1 MISCQT
7 YRASLSAGT
16 QDAALLEHMR
26 RCDACLDFSVEVD
39 PDNFFR
45 AIGGGDLVPPGGVDA
60 FVGDVMREVQLRG
73 KETSMAAHRT
83 LSWRQ
88 RLAIAATLAIGVTGA
103 TVVWQQRESAPHPA
117 LRATL
122 SPQAGRGAVSRAV
135 PAKIL
140 ATKPIVDSYS
150 RNATIVEVPNN
161 GNVNVVMIFDD
172 KLPADL

>member
-45 AIGGGDLVPPGGVDA
+45 AIGGHDLVPPGGVDA
-60 FVGDVMREVQLRG
+60 FVGDVMREVQIRG
-73 KETSMAAHRT
+73 KETSMASRHPLT
-83 LSWRQ
+83 WRQ
-88 RLAIAATLAIGVTGA
+88 RLAIAATLAAGITGTTLVYQHEHTAPAA
-103 TVVWQQRESAPHPA
+103 TARPA
-117 LRATL
+117 A
-122 SPQAGRGAVSRAV
+122 AVA

-140 ATKPIVDSYS
+140 ATKPVVESYS

-161 GNVNVVMIFDD
+161 GKVNVVMIFDE

>member
-16 QDAALLEHMR
+16 QDAALLEHLR
-26 RCDACLDFSVEVD
+26 TCDACLDFSVAVD

-45 AIGGGDLVPPGGVDA
+45 SIGGSDMVPPGGVDA
-60 FVGDVMREVQLRG
+60 FVGDVMRQVQIRG
-73 KETSMAAHRT
+73 KETSIAAQQT

-88 RLAIAATLAIGVTGA
+88 RLAIAATVAAGMTGA
-103 TVVWQQRESAPHPA
+103 TMVWQHERQS
-117 LRATL
+117 
-122 SPQAGRGAVSRAV
+122 AV
-135 PAKIL
+135 PVVPAAHRIVAAPAQAKIL

-150 RNATIVEVPNN
+150 RNATIVEVPAE
-161 GNVNVVMIFDD
+161 GNVNVVMIFDE

>member
-45 AIGGGDLVPPGGVDA
+45 AIGGHDLVPPGGVDA
-60 FVGDVMREVQLRG
+60 FVGDVMREVQIRG
-73 KETSMAAHRT
+73 KETSMASRHPLT
-83 LSWRQ
+83 WRQ
-88 RLAIAATLAIGVTGA
+88 RLAIAATLAAGITGTTLVYQHEHTAPVA
-103 TVVWQQRESAPHPA
+103 TARPVAA
-117 LRATL
+117 AT
-122 SPQAGRGAVSRAV
+122 

-140 ATKPIVDSYS
+140 ATKPVVESYS

-161 GNVNVVMIFDD
+161 GKVNVVMIFDE

>member
-26 RCDACLDFSVEVD
+26 RCDACLDFSVETD

-45 AIGGGDLVPPGGVDA
+45 AIGGETLVPPGGVDA

-73 KETSMAAHRT
+73 KETSIAAHRT

-88 RLAIAATLAIGVTGA
+88 RLAIAATVAIGITGG
-103 TVVWQQRESAPHPA
+103 TVVYRGGIAPHPA
-117 LRATL
+117 LRASL
-122 SPQAGRGAVSRAV
+122 SPQAGRGASLPA

-140 ATKPIVDSYS
+140 ATKPLVDSYS

-161 GNVNVVMIFDD
+161 GNGNVNVVMIFDD

>member
-45 AIGGGDLVPPGGVDA
+45 AIGGHDLVPPGGVDA
-60 FVGDVMREVQLRG
+60 FVGDVMREVQIRG
-73 KETSMAAHRT
+73 KETSIAARHT
-83 LSWRQ
+83 LTWRQ
-88 RLAIAATLAIGVTGA
+88 RLAIAATLAVGITSA
-103 TVVWQQRESAPHPA
+103 TVVYQREHTAP
-117 LRATL
+117 
-122 SPQAGRGAVSRAV
+122 AVTARPVAAAV
-135 PAKIL
+135 APAKIL
-140 ATKPIVDSYS
+140 ATKPLVESYS

-161 GNVNVVMIFDD
+161 GKVNVVMIFDQ

>member
-16 QDAALLEHMR
+16 QDAALLEHLR
-26 RCDACLDFSVEVD
+26 TCDACLDFSVEVD

-45 AIGGGDLVPPGGVDA
+45 SIGGNDLVPPGGVDA
-60 FVGDVMREVQLRG
+60 FVGDVMRQVQIRG
-73 KETSMAAHRT
+73 KETSIAAHHT

-88 RLAIAATLAIGVTGA
+88 RLAIAATVAAGITGA
-103 TVVWQQRESAPHPA
+103 TMVWQHERQPVPAAMVAAVAPVR
-117 LRATL
+117 RA
-122 SPQAGRGAVSRAV
+122 A

-140 ATKPIVDSYS
+140 VTKPIVDSYS
-150 RNATIVEVPNN
+150 RNATIVEVPAE
-161 GNVNVVMIFDD
+161 GNVNVVMIFDE

>member
-26 RCDACLDFSVEVD
+26 RCDACLDFSVETD

-45 AIGGGDLVPPGGVDA
+45 AIGGETLVPPGGVDA

-73 KETSMAAHRT
+73 KETSIAAHRT

-88 RLAIAATLAIGVTGA
+88 RLAIAATVAVGITGGTVAWQHERPAPAPLAA
-103 TVVWQQRESAPHPA
+103 QLAPAP
-117 LRATL
+117 
-122 SPQAGRGAVSRAV
+122 RAV

-140 ATKPIVDSYS
+140 ATKPLVDSYS